1 MTVLLTGGTG
11 YIGSHVAHLLRGR
24 GDEVVIVDDV
34 VTGAR
39 DRVEGF
45 PLVELD
51 LATPG
56 ATDELASTM
65 RENGVDAVVHF
76 AARKQAG
83 ESVAEPVRYY
93 RDNLGGLEHL
103 LDAMS
108 ACGVER
114 LVFSSSAA
122 VYGQGEGRPIDEDDA
137 TVPVN
142 PYGETKLAGEWLV
155 DAWVRAEPRARA
167 IALRYFNVAGA
178 GHPALGDRVALNLIP
193 MVFERLVARERPR
206 VFGDDYGTP
215 DGTCVRDFVHVADLA
230 DAHVLALDALR
241 GGGTASRVYNVGTG
255 RGYSVRE
262 VIDAIGRATGLD
274 VTVDVLPRREGD
286 PDAIVADASRIADE
300 LGWRA
305 TRDLDDMVSSAWQGY
320 VQNVAPDFKA

>member
-11 YIGSHVAHLLRGR
+11 YIGSHVAHLLRDR
-24 GDEVVIVDDV
+24 GDEVVIVDDL

-51 LATPG
+51 LASPD
-56 ATDELASTM
+56 APRALASTL
-65 RENGVDAVVHF
+65 REHRVDAVVHF

-93 RDNLGGLEHL
+93 RDNLGGLGHL

-108 ACGVER
+108 AAGVGT

-122 VYGQGEGRPIDEDDA
+122 VYGQGEGRPIGEDA
-137 TVPVN
+137 PTIPVN

-155 DAWVRAEPRARA
+155 NAWVRAHGEARA
-167 IALRYFNVAGA
+167 TSLRYFNVAGA
-178 GHPALGDRVALNLIP
+178 GDPRLGDRMALNLIP

-206 VFGDDYGTP
+206 VFGDDYATP

-241 GGGTASRVYNVGTG
+241 GGAPGARVYNVGTG

-262 VIDAIGRATGLD
+262 VIDAIGRATGLE
-274 VTVDVLPRREGD
+274 VAAEVLPRRAGD
-286 PDAIVADASRIADE
+286 PDSIVADASRIAGE

-305 TRDLDDMVSSAWQGY
+305 SRGLDDMVSSAWEGY
-320 VQNVAPDFKA
+320 RRNVR